1 MSPGAEWTA
10 VSSFLKA
17 KSSSEALRTSP
28 EIFSVALEALPIHLL
43 TSPRQAEFGGHPRL
57 FTLHAPC
64 SVSKL
69 CTYSSFCPEN
79 SLPPPLSLACYPH
92 PSGALSLWQ
101 LC

>member
-10 VSSFLKA
+10 ASSFLKV

-28 EIFSVALEALPIHLL
+28 EIVRVASEALPIGFL

-57 FTLHAPC
+57 FTLHAPH

-69 CTYSSFCPEN
+69 CTYSSFC
-79 SLPPPLSLACYPH
+79 S
-92 PSGALSLWQ
+92 
-101 LC
+101 